1 MVRVEVRLFAN
12 LREAAEK
19 ESLFIDFANVPTVE
33 DALKELLRCN
43 SGLKKIL
50 LFNGVFNEHY
60 KVLVGSDIVFPENF
74 SNVLVGSRIAILPPV
89 SGG

>member
-19 ESLFIDFANVPTVE
+19 ESLFLEFQKAPTISEVLE
-33 DALKELLRCN
+33 GLMGCSPR
-43 SGLKKIL
+43 LKKL
-50 LFNGVFNEHY
+50 LTCDGGFNEHY
-60 KVLVGSDIVFPENF
+60 KVLVGTEIIHPENF
-74 SNVLVGSRIAILPPV
+74 SKVLDGLKIAVLPPV